1 MAKLKRAL
9 GLLETTICGVGIIL
23 GAGIYA
29 LIGKAAGMAG
39 NAVWISF
46 VIAAIV
52 AGLSGLSY
60 AELASMFP
68 KAGAEYEYVRNAFN
82 KRLAFVIGWLI
93 ALSGIVGATT
103 VALGFGG
110 YFEAITGVPT
120 LIAAVALVLMLTAL
134 IGYGVKEAAWFA
146 IVGTLFEAGGLL
158 IIIAISISH
167 LGNVDYLEMPSI
179 DGVFAAAALVFFAYI
194 GFEEMTRMA
203 EEVKQPEK
211 NMPRA
216 LILAIAITTLLYIIV
231 AISAISVVDYRVLA
245 ESNSP
250 LADVVSAAWTSD
262 AFFAFSIIALF
273 ATANTVL
280 LIMMAASRIIYGM
293 AKSGALPKPLA
304 YVNPSR
310 RTPLVA
316 VATVG
321 ILTVGFFLI
330 GGIQEVANLTN
341 LTVFITFIAINA
353 SLIKLRYDAPK
364 AYRAFKV
371 PLSIGRFPV
380 LPFLAI
386 ITTLFMA
393 INVGTTAIA
402 YGIALLIIGICI
414 SYLNKQI

>member
-158 IIIAISISH
+158 IVIAISIPH
-167 LGNVDYLEMPSI
+167 LGNVDYLEMPSM

-293 AKSGALPKPLA
+293 AESGALPKPLA

-316 VATVG
+316 VAAVG
-321 ILTVGFFLI
+321 ILTAGFFLV

-393 INVGTTAIA
+393 INVGTTTIA

>member
-9 GLLETTICGVGIIL
+9 WLLETTICGVGIIL

-158 IIIAISISH
+158 IVIAISIPH
-167 LGNVDYLEMPSI
+167 LGNVDYLEMPSM

-293 AKSGALPKPLA
+293 AESGALPKPLA

-316 VATVG
+316 VAAVG
-321 ILTVGFFLI
+321 ILTAGFFLV

-393 INVGTTAIA
+393 INVGTTTIA